1 MPTRSGGCYDDK
13 LSLEDAVKY
22 LRELLVEFPFT
33 DWRDDNEGVM
43 QSRSQAVH
51 ITAMLSQFAGRLIPR
66 ESSRLGFFYNSN
78 SQRSGK
84 SLLMKMAII
93 PTNGW
98 MAGQA
103 WNTKEE
109 EMRKVLDAEVL
120 RASRYIAYD
129 NVRERTHISSQT
141 LEGFMTLVMWTGR
154 LLGKTQMFTAQNL
167 ATVFI
172 AGNNLTV
179 SSDLKQ
185 RMLECKLFVSEANV
199 QLRQVKHPIDDAW
212 LMDPKN
218 SLDIRNALWAII
230 RHWADNGQYKA
241 TENLRLGYEPWCR
254 VFGGLV
260 KFAGFGDPLAPP
272 EDEDEEDIDTEAAD
286 MRALVKILAEPI
298 LHGET
303 KRVEYPFQ
311 EVVNVAHHNDL
322 FDWML
327 DGKEVSEHAPS
338 TGILVRSDYVL
349 KADSRSKFG
358 KLLKRYAP
366 YSGELQGPR
375 HRSFWFGKGDQSRQI
390 KTSSC
395 GRAGRR
401 KFVAEL
407 AEKQQTE

>member
-129 NVRERTHISSQT
+129 NVR
-141 LEGFMTLVMWTGR
+141 
-154 LLGKTQMFTAQNL
+154 
-167 ATVFI
+167 
-172 AGNNLTV
+172 
-179 SSDLKQ
+179 
-185 RMLECKLFVSEANV
+185 
-199 QLRQVKHPIDDAW
+199 
-212 LMDPKN
+212 
-218 SLDIRNALWAII
+218 
-230 RHWADNGQYKA
+230 
-241 TENLRLGYEPWCR
+241 
-254 VFGGLV
+254 
-260 KFAGFGDPLAPP
+260 
-272 EDEDEEDIDTEAAD
+272 
-286 MRALVKILAEPI
+286 
-298 LHGET
+298 
-303 KRVEYPFQ
+303 
-311 EVVNVAHHNDL
+311 
-322 FDWML
+322 
-327 DGKEVSEHAPS
+327 
-338 TGILVRSDYVL
+338 
-349 KADSRSKFG
+349 
-358 KLLKRYAP
+358 
-366 YSGELQGPR
+366 
-375 HRSFWFGKGDQSRQI
+375 
-390 KTSSC
+390 
-395 GRAGRR
+395 
-401 KFVAEL
+401 
-407 AEKQQTE
+407 